1 MKKLYSLILI
11 LMVLGFA
18 LTALLLVY
26 TPDTVPIHYNAAGE
40 IDRFGSKYE
49 IYTFPSLAAAD
60 ALLFLLMARQR
71 AKKGE
76 NSEEKALL
84 IVALC
89 SLVLLLSMGFYF
101 QWKAMRY
108 EPAAGAGIDGIVRLL
123 ALLIGFMLIVLG
135 GVMPKTHRNALF
147 GLRTKWS
154 MENDWVWEKTQRF
167 GGFATVIFGLLLV
180 TVSPVLSE
188 KAAMMFMSAAFLLW
202 LAACLLGSWR
212 IWKKDSQSNDF
223 SERSI
228 K

>member
-49 IYTFPSLAAAD
+49 QYTFPALAAAD
-60 ALLFLLMARQR
+60 ALLFLLMAKQR

-76 NSEEKALL
+76 SSEEKALL

-101 QWKAMRY
+101 QWKAMSY
-108 EPAAGAGIDGIVRLL
+108 EPAAAPGIDGIVRLF

-135 GVMPKTHRNALF
+135 GVMPKMHRNALF

-154 MENDWVWEKTQRF
+154 MQNDRVWEKTQRF

>member
-1 MKKLYSLILI
+1 MKKLYNLILL
-11 LMVLGFA
+11 LMVLGFVA
-18 LTALLLVY
+18 TALLLLY

-49 IYTFPSLAAAD
+49 IYTFPALASAD
-60 ALLFLLMARQR
+60 AALFLLLARQR

-108 EPAAGAGIDGIVRLL
+108 EPAAGAGIDGIVRLF
-123 ALLIGFMLIVLG
+123 AMIFGFMLIVLG
-135 GVMPKTHRNALF
+135 NLMPKMRRNGLF

-154 MENDWVWEKTQRF
+154 MENDRTWQKSQRF
-167 GGFATVIFGLLLV
+167 GGFTTVIFGLLLLI
-180 TVSPVLSE
+180 VSPMLSE
-188 KAAMMFMSAAFLLW
+188 KAALLFMNMAFLLW
-202 LAACLLGSWR
+202 LALCLLASWR
-212 IWKKDSQSNDF
+212 IWKKDKDM
-223 SERSI
+223 
-228 K
+228 